1 MTAPNY
7 HRENELVPFAASGG
21 SELPFWGETRGG
33 AAAEAGING
42 RKRRTVDG
50 EDGNAEDSQIQ
61 IGAEEG
67 KSADQVLEG
76 FMSDDED
83 ADDSME

>member
-21 SELPFWGETRGG
+21 SELPFWGETRG
-33 AAAEAGING
+33 AAEQGVNG

-50 EDGNAEDSQIQ
+50 QDDSVEDAHIP
-61 IGAEEG
+61 IGAEQG
-67 KSADQVLEG
+67 KTADQVLEG
-76 FMSDDED
+76 FMSEDED